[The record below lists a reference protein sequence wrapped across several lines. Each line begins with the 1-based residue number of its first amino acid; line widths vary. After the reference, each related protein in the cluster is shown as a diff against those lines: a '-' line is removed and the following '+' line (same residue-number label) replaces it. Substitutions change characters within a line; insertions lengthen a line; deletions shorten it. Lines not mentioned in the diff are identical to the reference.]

1 MCLNNSQNVANLML
15 LVFSHV
21 GIKITESFA
30 FFFNL
35 LQGSRVFISQRTT
48 KIKTLLKFFMNRRL
62 IEKLRLLYL
71 ILVAV
76 RKIMQTCTKLSHCVQ
91 IWQIWMP
98 TLHGCVNLS
107 RRLRIVTGKVYPT
120 RTLYGII
127 CGIRRH
133 LEETI
138 GSELAV

>member
-1 MCLNNSQNVANLML
+1 MCLNNSQNVANLLL
-15 LVFSHV
+15 LVFSHE

-30 FFFNL
+30 FFPNL

-48 KIKTLLKFFMNRRL
+48 KIKTLLKFFTNRRL

-76 RKIMQTCTKLSHCVQ
+76 WKIMETCTKLSHCVQ

-98 TLHGCVNLS
+98 TRGCENLS

-120 RTLYGII
+120 RTLYGTI

-138 GSELAV
+138 GSKLAV